1 MISTDT
7 ISRVIGQD
15 VYDEAGEKIGSASEV
30 YLDDETGQP
39 EWATV
44 RTGLFGTKESFVPLR
59 DADLTNDGLRV
70 RVSKAQVKDAPKID
84 TDGHLSPQE
93 EQELYRYYGL
103 GFGSGTQTTAQTTSQ
118 TTSQTTTDVGTA
130 GTYSLD
136 QDRSQQDLTTAG
148 TGTVGMATDRDR
160 DGVRDDLET
169 RGTVGHDVS
178 GPTTDNAMTRSE
190 EHLEVGTQRVE
201 AGRARLRKYVVT
213 ENVSQ
218 TVPVSHEEVRVE
230 REPITDANIGNAMDG
245 PAISEEEHEVVLHA
259 ERPVV
264 SKEATPVERVR
275 LDTQTVTEQETV
287 SDQVRREEIE
297 VDGGTTGVAGT
308 TTGTTTGTTGDDRS
322 LVQKAKDALD
332 RDNDGK
338 IGR

>member
-1 MISTDT
+1 M
-7 ISRVIGQD
+7 IGQD

-103 GFGSGTQTTAQTTSQ
+103 GFGSGTQTTTQTTAQ

-190 EHLEVGTQRVE
+190 EHLDVGTQRVE

-308 TTGTTTGTTGDDRS
+308 TTGTTTGTTGDDRG